1 MQNET
6 ITNEIGLK
14 EQIKQLAETCNKFEL
29 DADAERIITI
39 ARVGY
44 LFD

>member
-6 ITNEIGLK
+6 KTNENVLD
-14 EQIKQLAETCNKFEL
+14 EQIKLLAETCNKFEL